1 MKNSAQKIAKVLSVQ
16 VGKVVTSGD
25 TQSKE
30 FLKKAY
36 TTASYKNPV
45 DGEVEVT
52 KEGIIGD
59 FVADTVHH
67 GGVEKAV
74 FANSFLN
81 YKAWQEFLEV
91 ESLPFGALAE
101 NLTFDAID
109 EKSVCI
115 GDVHKIGSV
124 ILEVSQP
131 RKPCWKISRRWGDK
145 RFTKEIYD
153 SGKTGWY
160 YRVLQEGT
168 FQKGDLVELVRRADI
183 TVTIEDANS
192 AFKDPS
198 SHVETVKRLLALECL
213 AEAWSSGIRKRVSDK
228 DGVLAYMNVD

>member
-1 MKNSAQKIAKVLSVQ
+1 MIATLLSVQ

-25 TQSKE
+25 AHSKE
-30 FLKKAY
+30 FLSKVY
-36 TTASYKNPV
+36 TTASYKDPV
-45 DGEVEVT
+45 DGKVEVT

-59 FVADTVHH
+59 LVADTVHH
-67 GGVEKAV
+67 GGVDKAV

-81 YKAWQEFLEV
+81 YEVWQEFLGV
-91 ESLPFGALAE
+91 DVLPFGALAE
-101 NLTFDAID
+101 NLTCDAID
-109 EKSVCI
+109 EHDVCI

-145 RFTKEIYD
+145 SFTKEIYD

-160 YRVLQEGT
+160 YRVLQEGV
-168 FQKGDLVELVRRADI
+168 FQKGDSVELMRRADV
-183 TVTIEDANS
+183 TVTIKEANT

-198 SHVETVKRLLALECL
+198 SHVDTVKRLLALECL
-213 AEAWSSGIRKRVSDK
+213 AEAWSSGLRKRVTDR
-228 DGVLAYMNVD
+228 DGVLAYMHVD